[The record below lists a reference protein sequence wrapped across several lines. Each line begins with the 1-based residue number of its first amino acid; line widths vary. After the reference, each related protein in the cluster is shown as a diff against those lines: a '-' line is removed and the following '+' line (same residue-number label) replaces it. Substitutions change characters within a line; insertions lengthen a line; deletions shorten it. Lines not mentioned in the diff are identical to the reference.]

1 MRTTEKD
8 ISPERDAIARDT
20 TAEEAENRIDAREL
34 AQTLPFRLLMGHLS
48 ERERL
53 LACLHY
59 VGDLSVAQIAEQ
71 LGEDT
76 PAVRYDL
83 NKLKIK
89 IRYRARRIIGST
101 PMDSD
106 RWSTFKELQGRLGL
120 TAAQAAEWQNAIIEA
135 RR

>member
-1 MRTTEKD
+1 MRKTEKD
-8 ISPERDAIARDT
+8 ISPEGV

-34 AQTLPFRLLMGHLS
+34 AKTLPFRVFMGHLS
-48 ERERL
+48 ERECL
-53 LACLHY
+53 LACLYY

-71 LGEDT
+71 LGEDA
-76 PAVRYDL
+76 PAVGHDL
-83 NKLKIK
+83 NKLKSK

-120 TAAQAAEWQNAIIEA
+120 TAAQGAEWQNVIIEA